1 MRALRQMRA
10 RDWSFTDFEKAV
22 VEALRVLET
31 YVEQS
36 RAGVEPVVR
45 LTPVAEIFGEK
56 VLQDWIANGS
66 MDASSFAAFL
76 ENYLHHSTRMFHP
89 GYMAHQVAVPDFP
102 TALGDLVHGT
112 IHNPMAIYE
121 MGPSAAAVEFAVLWW
136 MLKKIG
142 WEQSGSGVLT
152 HGGSLANLTALLA
165 ARAAVAPDVWENGVD
180 GQLVI
185 LAPPS
190 SHYSVRRAASIL
202 GLGAKAVLPVE
213 VDRNEVIVPSGVATA
228 IEKCGEEGKKI
239 VALVAN
245 ACATGTGLHDPLDE
259 LGRLCREK
267 DVWLHVDGA
276 HGASALVSEKEK
288 HLLRGV
294 ERANSLTW
302 DAHKMLRTSGLCTG
316 VLFRDPHSL
325 DKAFQQDAS
334 YIFYEHETPGVD
346 LIHRTVECTK
356 AGLGLKVFLNL
367 AWRGETG
374 IARYVEQ
381 EYELARRIYRIIQS
395 RDRFSCPYEPES
407 NIVCFRFEG
416 DDALQVKIR
425 EQLLAEGQFH
435 ISSTEVGGRRYLRLT
450 IINPQT
456 TEETIEQMLDAI
468 ERVA

>member
-1 MRALRQMRA
+1 M
-10 RDWSFTDFEKAV
+10 RDWSFSEFEESV
-22 VEALRVLET
+22 VGALRVLDA

-36 RAGVEPVVR
+36 RGGVGPVVR
-45 LTPVAEIFGEK
+45 LTPVAEIFGETE
-56 VLQDWIANGS
+56 LQDLIANGS
-66 MDASSFAAFL
+66 MDATSFAAFL

-102 TALGDLVHGT
+102 AALGDLVHGT

-121 MGPSAAAVEFAVLWW
+121 MGPSAAAVELAVLRW
-136 MLKKIG
+136 MLSKIG
-142 WEQSGSGVLT
+142 WGDNGGGVLT

-165 ARAAVAPDVWENGVD
+165 ARAAAAPETWENGAN
-180 GQLVI
+180 GNLVI

-190 SHYSVRRAASIL
+190 CHYSVRRAASIL
-202 GLGAKAVLPVE
+202 GLGANAVLPVE
-213 VDRNEVIVPSGVATA
+213 VDENEVIVPNGIPISIKQARGN
-228 IEKCGEEGKKI
+228 GKLI

-259 LGRLCREK
+259 LGRLCNDES
-267 DVWLHVDGA
+267 VWLHVDGA
-276 HGASALVSEKEK
+276 HGASALVSDKEK

-294 ERANSLTW
+294 EGADSITW

-325 DKAFQQDAS
+325 DQAFTQDAS
-334 YIFYEHETPGVD
+334 YLFYGDEKPGID

-367 AWRGETG
+367 AWRGEAG
-374 IARYVEQ
+374 IARYVEE
-381 EYELARRIYRIIQS
+381 EYDLARRAYRIIQS

-407 NIVCFRFEG
+407 NIVCFRHEG
-416 DDALQVKIR
+416 DDDLQVSIR
-425 EQLLAEGQFH
+425 DRLLAEGSYH
-435 ISSTEVGGRRYLRLT
+435 ISSTEICGRRYLRLT

-456 TEETIEQMLDAI
+456 TEDTIEGLLTAI
-468 ERVA
+468 ERIAG